1 MTGWE
6 WVALLAAL
14 VGVPAAIFYAVQGSL
29 AEAYEKGYRLGYE
42 KGLFK
47 GFSEGSRTVRTHST
61 DSATRRARKGQKAG
75 GKGKDGPPA

>member
-14 VGVPAAIFYAVQGSL
+14 VGVLAAIFYAVQGSL
-29 AEAYEKGYRLGYE
+29 AEAYEKGYRQGYE

-61 DSATRRARKGQKAG
+61 DSATRHVRKGQKAG